1 MVKPAGLIPRLQ
13 KVKIKM
19 INTRPKVINNAE
31 KIKKRLLEYAKNGEV
46 VCDRLQL

>member
-1 MVKPAGLIPRLQ
+1 MVNPAGLIPRLQ

-19 INTRPKVINNAE
+19 TNTRPKVINNAE